1 VSRRDLILRLYAE
14 GLTQR
19 AIAARL
25 GITPPTVSY
34 HMRRLGF
41 PPQPQRRQDW
51 PAIREYYEAGH
62 SLRECQ
68 AKFGFSNASWHDAV
82 KRGAIKARP
91 FGMPVEQLISG
102 KRNRT
107 HLKQRLVRL
116 GLLEERCQ
124 ECGITDWRGA
134 PLSLCLHHANGVKD
148 DNRLENLALLC
159 PNCHSQT
166 ENFAGRNVGARAVAR
181 GTLADAPVPAP
192 DAGAAGVEAEEAA

>member
-1 VSRRDLILRLYAE
+1 MLSRTCVRVAQGSHLRLYAE

-25 GITPPTVSY
+25 GITPPTGSY

-41 PPQPQRRQDW
+41 PPQPQQRQDW
-51 PAIREYYEAGH
+51 DAIREYYEAGH

-82 KRGAIKARP
+82 KRGAIKPRP

-124 ECGITDWRGA
+124 ECGITAWRGA
-134 PLSLCLHHANGVKD
+134 PLSLCLHHLNGVND
-148 DNRLENLALLC
+148 DNRLENLVLLC

-166 ENFAGRNVGARAVAR
+166 ENFAGRNVGPREVA
-181 GTLADAPVPAP
+181 
-192 DAGAAGVEAEEAA
+192 

>member
-1 VSRRDLILRLYAE
+1 VFVSRRELILRLYAE

-19 AIAARL
+19 EIAARL
-25 GITPPTVSY
+25 GVTAPTVSY

-51 PAIREYYEAGH
+51 PSVQAHYDAGH
-62 SLRECQ
+62 SVRECQ
-68 AKFGFSNASWHDAV
+68 AKFGFSSASWHDAV
-82 KRGAIKARP
+82 KRGAIKPRP
-91 FGMPVEQLISG
+91 FGMPVEELISG

-116 GLLEERCQ
+116 GLLEERCR

-134 PLSLCLHHANGVKD
+134 PLSLCLHHLNGVKD
-148 DNRLENLALLC
+148 DNRLENLVVLC

-166 ENFAGRNVGARAVAR
+166 ENFAGRNVRSRKVA
-181 GTLADAPVPAP
+181 
-192 DAGAAGVEAEEAA
+192 